1 MPNVDYSKIVMYKIV
16 CKNPEI
22 VECYIGSTSCFNKRK
37 TDHKFST
44 TNANNKKYN
53 YKIYKFIRDN
63 GGWNNFDMI
72 QIEAYPCNDKTECLT
87 RERELIE
94 LEQFCINSNK
104 PIITKL
110 EIIEYRKNYYNIHL
124 NELLDYQ
131 KNYREENHNEI
142 LNWKNTKYDCDCGSS
157 YSNVN
162 KSRHLKTEK
171 HKNWIDAFKMQ

>member
-1 MPNVDYSKIVMYKIV
+1 MYKIV
-16 CKNPEI
+16 CKNPNI
-22 VECYIGSTSCFNKRK
+22 LGIYIGSTSCFNKRK
-37 TDHKFST
+37 NDHKCNT
-44 TNANNKKYN
+44 NNANNKKYN

-110 EIIEYRKNYYNIHL
+110 EIIEYK
-124 NELLDYQ
+124 
-131 KNYREENHNEI
+131 KNYREENYNEI
-142 LNWKNTKYDCDCGSS
+142 IKWKNTLYDCDCKGK
-157 YSNVN
+157 YTNVN
-162 KSRHLKTEK
+162 KSTHLKTQK
-171 HKNWIDAFKMQ
+171 HKNWLQSFKQQ